1 MNAAHH
7 IVDSKAILKRQKP
20 GALTVQRIHPDKI
33 AMVSSKE
40 EIVFGHKRTNLEI
53 SFSLKDMYQILL
65 NYKLF
70 SN

>member
-7 IVDSKAILKRQKP
+7 IVDSKATLKRQKP
-20 GALTVQRIHPDKI
+20 GTLTVQRICPDMM
-33 AMVSSKE
+33 AMVSLKD
-40 EIVFGHKRTNLEI
+40 EIVSGHKRTYLET

-70 SN
+70 RN